1 MIGDIKLK
9 YCPICDET
17 TDHLQGC
24 FKSKEIKGELFHLDV
39 TLSDSLKKISAGFSG
54 FLFEEKDGF
63 ADSNSP
69 SEYASTENAGL
80 NFEEMFATQVRS
92 LKCGQ
97 CQHLIK
103 LSRLP

>member
-1 MIGDIKLK
+1 M
-9 YCPICDET
+9 
-17 TDHLQGC
+17 
-24 FKSKEIKGELFHLDV
+24 
-39 TLSDSLKKISAGFSG
+39 
-54 FLFEEKDGF
+54 DGG
-63 ADSNSP
+63 SP

-103 LSRLP
+103 ISRLP

>member
-1 MIGDIKLK
+1 
-9 YCPICDET
+9 
-17 TDHLQGC
+17 
-24 FKSKEIKGELFHLDV
+24 LFHLDV
-39 TLSDSLKKISAGFSG
+39 TLTDSLKKVSEGFKD
-54 FLFEEKDGF
+54 FVIDEKHGF

-69 SEYASTENAGL
+69 SEYAVTENAGL

-92 LKCGQ
+92 LKCSN

>member
-1 MIGDIKLK
+1 M
-9 YCPICDET
+9 
-17 TDHLQGC
+17 
-24 FKSKEIKGELFHLDV
+24 
-39 TLSDSLKKISAGFSG
+39 AGFSG

-69 SEYASTENAGL
+69 SEYAVTKNAGL